1 MVIDNKDKKVIKSS
15 IERGQNELACSAER
29 EKIKGSKN
37 LNVPHLRFPEFRGE
51 WETKSINDLAVVI
64 GGGTPDTTVKSYW
77 DGEIQWFTPSE
88 IGKNKYVDSSL
99 RTITEVGLNNSSA
112 KLLPPN
118 TILLSSRATIGEC
131 SLSLRECATNQGFQC
146 LVSKKCNVDFL
157 YYLIQTKKKDLIRR
171 SCGSTFLEIS
181 ANEVRKIQVS
191 VPSDVEQQKIAEL
204 LSLIDERI
212 ATQNK
217 IIEDLKKLKSAISKY
232 LFARKDLLET
242 TICLSNI
249 ATLKNGYAFQSG
261 KYNALGKWKI
271 LTITNVPGERYIND
285 EDCNCIINLP
295 NDIQDHQVLKEGD
308 ILISLTGNVGRVSL
322 CKNGNYLLNQR
333 VGLLQL
339 AKNVNQEFL
348 YQILSSQRFE
358 NSMIACS
365 QGAAQMNIGKGDVEN
380 YVLPYSSN
388 GNNILWVAK
397 ILHSY
402 DECIINE
409 LRRLTLLTMQKQYL
423 LTQMFI

>member
-1 MVIDNKDKKVIKSS
+1 MCY
-15 IERGQNELACSAER
+15 R
-29 EKIKGSKN
+29 
-37 LNVPHLRFPEFRGE
+37 
-51 WETKSINDLAVVI
+51 
-64 GGGTPDTTVKSYW
+64 
-77 DGEIQWFTPSE
+77 
-88 IGKNKYVDSSL
+88 
-99 RTITEVGLNNSSA
+99 
-112 KLLPPN
+112 
-118 TILLSSRATIGEC
+118 
-131 SLSLRECATNQGFQC
+131 
-146 LVSKKCNVDFL
+146 
-157 YYLIQTKKKDLIRR
+157 
-171 SCGSTFLEIS
+171 
-181 ANEVRKIQVS
+181 
-191 VPSDVEQQKIAEL
+191 
-204 LSLIDERI
+204 
-212 ATQNK
+212 
-217 IIEDLKKLKSAISKY
+217 SAISKH

-271 LTITNVPGERYIND
+271 LTITNVSGERHIND

-295 NDIQDHQVLKEGD
+295 DDIQDHQVLKEGD

-322 CKNGNYLLNQR
+322 CKDGDYLLNQR

-348 YQILSSQRFE
+348 YQILSSQTFE
-358 NSMIACS
+358 NSMIACG
-365 QGAAQMNIGKGDVEN
+365 QGAAQMNIGKGDVES

-388 GNNILWVAK
+388 GNNILWIAK

-409 LRRLTLLTMQKQYL
+409 QRRLTLLTMQKQYF

>member
-1 MVIDNKDKKVIKSS
+1 MYD
-15 IERGQNELACSAER
+15 
-29 EKIKGSKN
+29 
-37 LNVPHLRFPEFRGE
+37 VPALRFPEFTKG
-51 WETKSINDLAVVI
+51 WATKSISDLATVT

-77 DGEIQWFTPSE
+77 NGYIQWFTPSE
-88 IGKNKYVDSSL
+88 IGKNKYVDLSL
-99 RTITEVGLNNSSA
+99 RTITEEGLNNSSA
-112 KLLPPN
+112 KLLSPY
-118 TILLSSRATIGEC
+118 TILLSSRATVGEC
-131 SLSLRECATNQGFQC
+131 SIALQECATNQGFQSLIAKNC
-146 LVSKKCNVDFL
+146 DIDFL
-157 YYLIQTKKKDLIRR
+157 YYLIQTKKKELIRKA
-171 SCGSTFLEIS
+171 CGSTFLEIS
-181 ANEVRKIQVS
+181 ANEIRKIHTY
-191 VPSDVEQQKIAEL
+191 VPSINEQKKIGVL
-204 LSLIDERI
+204 LSLIDKRI
-212 ATQNK
+212 DTQNK
-217 IIEDLKKLKSAISKY
+217 IIEDLKKLKSAISKH

-249 ATLKNGYAFQSG
+249 ATLKNGYAFQSS

-271 LTITNVPGERYIND
+271 LTITNVSGERYIND

-322 CKNGNYLLNQR
+322 CKNGDYLLNQR

-348 YQILSSQRFE
+348 YQILSSQKFE
-358 NSMIACS
+358 NSMIACG
-365 QGAAQMNIGKGDVEN
+365 QGAAQMNIGKGDVES

-409 LRRLTLLTMQKQYL
+409 MRRLTLLTMQKQYL

>member
-1 MVIDNKDKKVIKSS
+1 MRSFYDS
-15 IERGQNELACSAER
+15 IFF
-29 EKIKGSKN
+29 
-37 LNVPHLRFPEFRGE
+37 NVPHLRFPEFTEE
-51 WETKSINDLAVVI
+51 WETKPINDLAVVI

-88 IGKNKYVDSSL
+88 IGKTKYVDSSL
-99 RTITEVGLNNSSA
+99 RTITEDGLNNSSA
-112 KLLPPN
+112 KRLPPN

-131 SLSLRECATNQGFQC
+131 SLSLRECATNQGFQS

-157 YYLIQTKKKDLIRR
+157 YYLIQTKKNDLIRK

-191 VPSDVEQQKIAEL
+191 IPSDVEQQKIAGL

-217 IIEDLKKLKSAISKY
+217 IIEDLKKLKSAISKH

-271 LTITNVPGERYIND
+271 LTITNVSGERYIND
-285 EDCNCIINLP
+285 EDYNCIINLP

-322 CKNGNYLLNQR
+322 CKDGDYLLNQR

-358 NSMIACS
+358 NSMIACG
-365 QGAAQMNIGKGDVEN
+365 QGAAQMNIGKGDVES

-388 GNNILWVAK
+388 VNNILLVAK

-402 DECIINE
+402 DEYIINE
-409 LRRLTLLTMQKQYL
+409 QRKLTLLTMQKQYFL
-423 LTQMFI
+423 AQMFI

>member
-1 MVIDNKDKKVIKSS
+1 MANNNENKI
-15 IERGQNELACSAER
+15 
-29 EKIKGSKN
+29 
-37 LNVPHLRFPEFRGE
+37 LNVPNLRFPEFSGE
-51 WETKSINDLAVVI
+51 WVTKSINDLAVVI

-157 YYLIQTKKKDLIRR
+157 YYLIQTKKKDLIRKA
-171 SCGSTFLEIS
+171 CGSTFLEIS

-217 IIEDLKKLKSAISKY
+217 IIEDLKKLKSAISKH
-232 LFARKDLLET
+232 LFTRKDLLET
-242 TICLSNI
+242 TICLSEI
-249 ATLKNGYAFQSG
+249 ATLRNGYAFQSS

-271 LTITNVPGERYIND
+271 LTITNVSGERHIND

-295 NDIQDHQVLKEGD
+295 DDIQDHQVLKEGD

-322 CKNGNYLLNQR
+322 CKDGDYLLNQR
-333 VGLLQL
+333 VGLIQL

-348 YQILSSQRFE
+348 YQILSSQKFE
-358 NSMIACS
+358 NSMIACG
-365 QGAAQMNIGKGDVEN
+365 QGAAQMNIGKGDVES

-388 GNNILWVAK
+388 GNNILWIAK

-409 LRRLTLLTMQKQYL
+409 QRRLTLLTMQKQYL

>member
-1 MVIDNKDKKVIKSS
+1 M
-15 IERGQNELACSAER
+15 
-29 EKIKGSKN
+29 
-37 LNVPHLRFPEFRGE
+37 RFPEFSGE
-51 WETKSINDLAVVI
+51 WDSFKLVELGKFI
-64 GGGTPDTTVKSYW
+64 GGGTPSSSNLSFWTGSIPWISSSDIKEDNINNISISRYITEDAIEKSATKYCPAPVILIVSRVGVGKVALSHTSLCTSQ
-77 DGEIQWFTPSE
+77 DFCNIIDIKCHPVFLSYNLLRTMKRKSREVQGTSIKGITSDELQKIRVFIP
-88 IGKNKYVDSSL
+88 KNKDEQNKIS
-99 RTITEVGLNNSSA
+99 N
-112 KLLPPN
+112 LL
-118 TILLSSRATIGEC
+118 TLL
-131 SLSLRECATNQGFQC
+131 
-146 LVSKKCNVDFL
+146 
-157 YYLIQTKKKDLIRR
+157 
-171 SCGSTFLEIS
+171 
-181 ANEVRKIQVS
+181 
-191 VPSDVEQQKIAEL
+191 
-204 LSLIDERI
+204 DERI

-217 IIEDLKKLKSAISKY
+217 IIEDLKKLKSAISKH

-322 CKNGNYLLNQR
+322 CKNGDYLLNQR

-339 AKNVNQEFL
+339 SKNVNREFL

-358 NSMIACS
+358 NSMIACG
-365 QGAAQMNIGKGDVEN
+365 QGAAQMNIGKGDVES

-402 DECIINE
+402 DERIINE

>member
-1 MVIDNKDKKVIKSS
+1 MSD
-15 IERGQNELACSAER
+15 
-29 EKIKGSKN
+29 
-37 LNVPHLRFPEFRGE
+37 VPHLRFPEFSGE
-51 WETKSINDLAVVI
+51 WYSYPLTDFMSFKN
-64 GGGTPDTTVKSYW
+64 GMNPDAKRFGRGIKFISVM
-77 DGEIQWFTPSE
+77 DI
-88 IGKNKYVDSSL
+88 
-99 RTITEVGLNNSSA
+99 LNNQFICYDNIRASVEVIEGDIETYGVNYGDILFQRSSETLEDVGQANVYLDRKPAVFGGFVIRGKSKGNYHPVFFRYLLASPTARKRIIVKGAGAQHFNIGQDGLSRVCLNIPSIQEQEKIA
-112 KLLPPN
+112 KLF
-118 TILLSSRATIGEC
+118 EC
-131 SLSLRECATNQGFQC
+131 
-146 LVSKKCNVDFL
+146 VD
-157 YYLIQTKKKDLIRR
+157 T
-171 SCGSTFLEIS
+171 
-181 ANEVRKIQVS
+181 
-191 VPSDVEQQKIAEL
+191 
-204 LSLIDERI
+204 RI

-217 IIEDLKKLKSAISKY
+217 IIEDLKKLKSAISKH

-271 LTITNVPGERYIND
+271 LTITNVSGERYIND

-295 NDIQDHQVLKEGD
+295 DDIQDHQVLKEGD

-322 CKNGNYLLNQR
+322 CKDGDYLLNQR

-348 YQILSSQRFE
+348 YQILSSQKFE
-358 NSMIACS
+358 NSMIACG
-365 QGAAQMNIGKGDVEN
+365 QGAAQMNIGKGDVES

-388 GNNILWVAK
+388 GNNILWIAK

-409 LRRLTLLTMQKQYL
+409 QRRLTLLTMQKQYL